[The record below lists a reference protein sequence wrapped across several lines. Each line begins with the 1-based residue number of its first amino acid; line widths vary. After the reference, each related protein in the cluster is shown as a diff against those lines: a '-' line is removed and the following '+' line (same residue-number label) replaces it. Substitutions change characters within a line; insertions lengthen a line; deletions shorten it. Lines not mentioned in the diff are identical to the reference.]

1 MMKSKN
7 FCGIFAMLFVTTTI
21 ILLASCSQDD
31 DYYENSEMY
40 TLAEMGTRLGGKGDP
55 GSGEENNIPVYV
67 TYYYLNK
74 TEVTDYITSLL
85 QVKHTVSCPINIW
98 ANLIPAAD
106 SEILITDSSK
116 ISFAE
121 IKEGKTVQAEDSMV
135 VVRYWVKY
143 TELRQHIG
151 WVNDSTY
158 CINRVPL
165 KRITQLSTDPV
176 TQPED

>member
-1 MMKSKN
+1 MRKISN
-7 FCGIFAMLFVTTTI
+7 FCGIFATLFVTTTI

-31 DYYENSEMY
+31 DNYDSDMY

-55 GSGEENNIPVYV
+55 GSGEGYNIPVYV
-67 TYYYLNK
+67 TYFYLNK
-74 TEVTDYITSLL
+74 TDVVDYITSQL

-98 ANLIPAAD
+98 ACLIPAAD
-106 SEILITDSSK
+106 PEILITDRRK

-143 TELRQHIG
+143 TEWRQHIG
-151 WVNDSTY
+151 WVNDSAY
-158 CINRVPL
+158 CIDRVPL
-165 KRITQLSTDPV
+165 KSVTQLSTDPV
-176 TQPED
+176 IQPED